1 MNPVTIEAIKIFLS
15 DLLKNAIPDKEIN
28 IELSI
33 KINISNPKKDKEDA

>member
-1 MNPVTIEAIKIFLS
+1 MNPIVIDAIKVFLS

-28 IELSI
+28 IELSV